1 MKTEFPFVKEVTLKA
16 KLVIQKVLESTTIGT
31 NTENLVKFHKTQL
44 QHENG
49 KTEEIS
55 IKPKLKM
62 MTVQSSLTT
71 GKKITPMKKF
81 EKKFKIE
88 LSGLLQL
95 GLNVDPNQSIT

>member
-62 MTVQSSLTT
+62 MTVQSNLTT
-71 GKKITPMKKF
+71 GKKKITQMKK
-81 EKKFKIE
+81 
-88 LSGLLQL
+88 
-95 GLNVDPNQSIT
+95 N

>member
-1 MKTEFPFVKEVTLKA
+1 MKTEFPFAKEVTLKA

-31 NTENLVKFHKTQL
+31 NTENLVKFHKIQS

-81 EKKFKIE
+81 KKKFKIE

-95 GLNVDPNQSIT
+95 GLNVDPNRSIT

>member
-1 MKTEFPFVKEVTLKA
+1 MKTVFPFAKEVTLKA
-16 KLVIQKVLESTTIGT
+16 KLVIQKALEFMTIGT

-81 EKKFKIE
+81 EKNSKLNFQDFG
-88 LSGLLQL
+88 SL
-95 GLNVDPNQSIT
+95 G

>member
-1 MKTEFPFVKEVTLKA
+1 MKTVFPFAKEVTLKA
-16 KLVIQKVLESTTIGT
+16 KLVIQKALEFMTIGT

-81 EKKFKIE
+81 EKNSKLNFQDFC
-88 LSGLLQL
+88 SL
-95 GLNVDPNQSIT
+95 G

>member
-16 KLVIQKVLESTTIGT
+16 KLVIQKALEFMTIGT

-49 KTEEIS
+49 KTEEKIS

-81 EKKFKIE
+81 EKKNPKLNFQDFC
-88 LSGLLQL
+88 SL
-95 GLNVDPNQSIT
+95 G

>member
-1 MKTEFPFVKEVTLKA
+1 MKTEFPFAKEVTLKA
-16 KLVIQKVLESTTIGT
+16 KLVIQKALEFMTIGT

-81 EKKFKIE
+81 EKKI
-88 LSGLLQL
+88 Q
-95 GLNVDPNQSIT
+95 N